1 MSRSPRGTGA
11 LTTETAQGSAE
22 GDQQWPEDVITVTI
36 EIDKALKGSTAM
48 QKRRGLPPHVLVVEA
63 LIEICL
69 KAVKKIDGVEDLKT
83 VFRDYEEF
91 PKGMDAEARKNEILA
106 DWKYVRWRTS
116 TEANKLKFVIS
127 ISPMAQPRAY
137 ELMDAIIKLSN
148 RKVLTLSPV
157 AIE

>member
-22 GDQQWPEDVITVTI
+22 GDQQWPEDVITITI
-36 EIDKALKGSTAM
+36 EIDEVKGSTAM
-48 QKRRGLPPHVLVVEA
+48 QKRRGLPPHVLVIEA

-91 PKGMDAEARKNEILA
+91 LKGMDAGARSNEILT

-116 TEANKLKFVIS
+116 TNENKIKFVIS
-127 ISPMAQPRAY
+127 ISPIAQPRAY
-137 ELMDAIIKLSN
+137 GLVVAIINS
-148 RKVLTLSPV
+148 
-157 AIE
+157 